1 MRIRISYQK
10 MLSLRFTSALDMQRI
25 WERSIRRTGY
35 KITYSQGYH
44 PQPKIQLGLPLPL
57 GFISEDEKVDIW
69 LENDIDKELTKTNL
83 ELNIPEGLE
92 INQIEKIDPSSKPL
106 VTLIKISEYAVRF
119 WDDNNKLN
127 LNHSI
132 SDLLQEK
139 EIIRTKRNN
148 KPYDLRPLILDLHQM
163 EAKDDFNLFM
173 ALKSEQ
179 NQMGRADEVMF
190 TLGYELDAFLIKRLR
205 SY

>member
-1 MRIRISYQK
+1 
-10 MLSLRFTSALDMQRI
+10 MQRI
-25 WERSIRRTGY
+25 WERSIRRAGF

-69 LENDIDKELTKTNL
+69 LENDIDKELIKANL
-83 ELNIPEGLE
+83 EPNIPDGLE

-106 VTLIKISEYAVRF
+106 VTIIKISEYAVRF
-119 WDDNNKLN
+119 WDDNINKLN
-127 LNHSI
+127 FNHSI

-139 EIIRTKRNN
+139 EIIRKKRNN
-148 KPYDLRPLILDLHQM
+148 KSYDLRPLILDLHQV

-190 TLGYELDAFLIKRLR
+190 ALGYELNAFLIKRLR

>member
-25 WERSIRRTGY
+25 WERSIRRAGY

>member
-25 WERSIRRTGY
+25 WERSIRRAGY

-190 TLGYELDAFLIKRLR
+190 ALGFELDAFLIKRMR

>member
-25 WERSIRRTGY
+25 WERSIRRAGY

-148 KPYDLRPLILDLHQM
+148 KSYDLRPLILDLYQI
-163 EAKDDFNLFM
+163 EAKDEFKLFM

-190 TLGYELDAFLIKRLR
+190 ALGFELDAFLIKRMR

>member
-1 MRIRISYQK
+1 
-10 MLSLRFTSALDMQRI
+10 
-25 WERSIRRTGY
+25 
-35 KITYSQGYH
+35 
-44 PQPKIQLGLPLPL
+44 
-57 GFISEDEKVDIW
+57 

-190 TLGYELDAFLIKRLR
+190 ALGFELDAFLIKRMR

>member
-25 WERSIRRTGY
+25 WERSIRRAGY

-163 EAKDDFNLFM
+163 EAKDDFNIFM

-190 TLGYELDAFLIKRLR
+190 ALGYELDAFLIKRLL

>member
-25 WERSIRRTGY
+25 WERSIRRASY

-57 GFISEDEKVDIW
+57 GFISEDEKVDVW
-69 LENDIDKELTKTNL
+69 LENDIDKELIKTNL

-119 WDDNNKLN
+119 WDDNNKVN

-139 EIIRTKRNN
+139 EIIRIKRNN

-163 EAKDDFNLFM
+163 EAKDDFNIFM

-190 TLGYELDAFLIKRLR
+190 ALGYELDAFLIKRLL

>member
-25 WERSIRRTGY
+25 WERSIRRAGY

-69 LENDIDKELTKTNL
+69 LENDIDKELIKTNL

-190 TLGYELDAFLIKRLR
+190 ALGFELDAFLIKRMR

>member
-10 MLSLRFTSALDMQRI
+10 LLPIRFTSALDMQRI
-25 WERSIRRTGY
+25 WERSIRRAGF

-69 LENDIDKELTKTNL
+69 LENDIDKELIKANL
-83 ELNIPEGLE
+83 EPNIPEGLE

-106 VTLIKISEYAVRF
+106 VTIIKISEYAVRF

-163 EAKDDFNLFM
+163 EAKNDFNLFM

-190 TLGYELDAFLIKRLR
+190 ALGYELDAFLIKRLR